1 MTDVK
6 IFMLVFIGTYK
17 HCPHKKE
24 EKKRK
29 TTFYSPQTNTVQKLK
44 PVKVK
49 RNTDR
54 VMPRSRG
61 SI

>member
-24 EKKRK
+24 EKKKENNILFTTDKHSTK
-29 TTFYSPQTNTVQKLK
+29 TEACKSKEK
-44 PVKVK
+44 H
-49 RNTDR
+49 
-54 VMPRSRG
+54 
-61 SI
+61 